1 MLHFATPN
9 FYLDLGDNMQAN
21 YVQLLRSPGGADPG
35 PVVAD
40 GIFLE
45 PVMAEGEILV
55 DETGDIV
62 MAAIAYSIL
71 INDGGV
77 VAIIPSGD

>member
-1 MLHFATPN
+1 
-9 FYLDLGDNMQAN
+9 MQAN

-55 DETGDIV
+55 DETEDIV
-62 MAAIAYSIL
+62 MAAITYSIL

>member
-1 MLHFATPN
+1 
-9 FYLDLGDNMQAN
+9 MQAN
-21 YVQLLRSPGGADPG
+21 YVQLLRSPGGTDPG

-62 MAAIAYSIL
+62 MAAITYSIL
-71 INDGGV
+71 INDGSV